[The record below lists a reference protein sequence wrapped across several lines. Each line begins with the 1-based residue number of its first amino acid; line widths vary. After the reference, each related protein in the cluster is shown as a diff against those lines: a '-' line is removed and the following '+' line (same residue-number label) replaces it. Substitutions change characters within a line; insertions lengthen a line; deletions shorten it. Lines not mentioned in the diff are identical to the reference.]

1 MSLIKN
7 TINEVIMIS
16 QQEYAQRRKNVRQQ
30 IGDNA
35 IAIIPAAAQVL
46 RNGDTP
52 YVYRQ
57 SSNFYYL
64 TGFNEPDAVLVLLP
78 HHHDGEYI
86 LFARE
91 ADPAKEIWDGKMQ
104 GLKGLIDNFNADLA
118 YDINTFEDVLP
129 RLLENRN
136 KVYFPIG
143 QNADFDQL
151 IFNGV
156 NQLRGKARHGIS
168 AADEFCN
175 IDPILSEMRVYKSE
189 AEIAVMQKAA
199 NISVE
204 AHQRA
209 MQACTAGMYEYQ
221 LEAEIQYVF
230 YKHGSR
236 SVAYSP
242 IIGAGKNACIL
253 HYKENNQKIKDG
265 ELVLIDAG
273 CEYENYSSDIT
284 RTFPVNGK
292 FSEEQ
297 AAIYNLVLKA
307 QQAAIELVK
316 PGTKWFELQTK
327 IMEILTAGLVEL
339 GLLKGDVNQL
349 IANKAATQFYMHLSG
364 HWLGLDTHDTG
375 NYKINNE
382 WRELEPGMVLTIEPG
397 LYIQANQ
404 ADVDPKW
411 WNIGVRIEDD
421 IAVTKDGHQVLTQAL
436 PKTITEIEALMS
448 DKLQ

>member
-16 QQEYAQRRKNVRQQ
+16 QQEYAQRRQNVRQQ
-30 IGDNA
+30 IGENA
-35 IAIIPAAAQVL
+35 IAIIPAASQVL

-52 YVYRQ
+52 YVFRQ
-57 SSNFYYL
+57 DSNFYYL
-64 TGFNEPDAVLVLLP
+64 TGFNESDAILVLLP
-78 HHHDGEYI
+78 GHDEGEYI

-91 ADPAKEIWDGKMQ
+91 KDPAKEIWDGKMQ
-104 GLKGLIDNFNADLA
+104 GLQGVIEHFHADMA
-118 YDINTFEDVLP
+118 YDINSFEEVLP
-129 RLLENRN
+129 RLLENRK
-136 KVYFPIG
+136 KVYFPISKC
-143 QNADFDQL
+143 ADFDQL
-151 IFNGV
+151 IFACV
-156 NQLRGKARHGIS
+156 NQLRGKARQGIN
-168 AADEFCN
+168 AAEEFCN
-175 IDPILSEMRVYKSE
+175 IDPILSEMRVFKSE

-199 NISVE
+199 DISVK
-204 AHQRA
+204 AHKRA
-209 MQACTAGMYEYQ
+209 MQTCTPGMYEYQ
-221 LEAEIQYVF
+221 LEAEMQYVF

-236 SVAYSP
+236 AVAYSP
-242 IIGAGKNACIL
+242 IIGSGKNACIL
-253 HYKENNQKIKDG
+253 HYKENNQQVADG
-265 ELVLIDAG
+265 DLVLIDAG

-284 RTFPVNGK
+284 RTFPTNGH
-292 FSEEQ
+292 FSQEQ

-307 QQAAIELVK
+307 QLAAIELVK
-316 PGTKWFELQTK
+316 PGTKWFELQAR
-327 IMEILTAGLVEL
+327 IMEIFTVGLVEL
-339 GLLKGDVNQL
+339 GLLKGDISQL
-349 IANKAATQFYMHLSG
+349 ITEKAATQFYMHLSG

-421 IAVTKDGHQVLTQAL
+421 IAVTESGHQILTEAL
-436 PKTITEIEALMS
+436 PKTIKEIETLMS